1 VSVVVDTRALPAN
14 ERVDA
19 FGSAFN
25 AATKPTA
32 VAVSSDVVGRLQAW
46 ELSSAVKVVQLDMRA
61 TELRVNRSRRHLRL
75 ADPERLSVAFS
86 AAGTCL
92 TTNHGRQETNNQVLR
107 LTDLTTTYQIVQRG
121 QCRAVAVELDHSVL
135 GLTVDQIRSSLAD
148 ASRSPL
154 HALVRHHLVDVAAS
168 ASAVDLAARLEVSA
182 ATVHLVRGMLMS
194 VSDRERDQRQ
204 AGAETLRLRIEDY
217 VKAHLGDAD
226 LTPARL
232 AAAHHIS
239 LRHLYVLL
247 ADQGQTPAEWVIQMR
262 LEAARRSLAEPGAH
276 VAAVARRWGFR
287 DPSHFS
293 RRFKDHCGM
302 TPTEYMLHPTTA
314 RSEQAT

>member
-1 VSVVVDTRALPAN
+1 
-14 ERVDA
+14 
-19 FGSAFN
+19 
-25 AATKPTA
+25 
-32 VAVSSDVVGRLQAW
+32 
-46 ELSSAVKVVQLDMRA
+46 
-61 TELRVNRSRRHLRL
+61 
-75 ADPERLSVAFS
+75 
-86 AAGTCL
+86 
-92 TTNHGRQETNNQVLR
+92 
-107 LTDLTTTYQIVQRG
+107 
-121 QCRAVAVELDHSVL
+121 
-135 GLTVDQIRSSLAD
+135 
-148 ASRSPL
+148 
-154 HALVRHHLVDVAAS
+154 VRHHLVDVAAS

-247 ADQGQTPAEWVIQMR
+247 SDQGQTPAEWVIQMR
-262 LEAARRSLAEPGAH
+262 LEAARRSLAEPGAT
-276 VAAVARRWGFR
+276 VAVVARRWGFR

-314 RSEQAT
+314 RSEQAP